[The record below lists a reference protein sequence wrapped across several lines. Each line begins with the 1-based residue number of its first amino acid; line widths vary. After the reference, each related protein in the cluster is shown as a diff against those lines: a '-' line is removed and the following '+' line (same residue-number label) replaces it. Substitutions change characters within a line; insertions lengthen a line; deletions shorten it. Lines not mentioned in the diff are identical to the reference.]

1 MSGGGRA
8 MNDQHTA
15 APAGDGETG
24 SGEHRLI
31 GQRLPQLG
39 SLEKVTGQARY
50 TDDLRLHNPLWVKI
64 LRSPRASARIERID
78 TAQARAIDGV
88 RSILT
93 GEDFEHRFGV
103 LPISRDEPPLAR
115 DWVNY
120 VGEPVAAVAAE
131 TEAAADAA
139 LRAIVVE
146 YLADTPCLDPRKSL
160 KPVARPIHP
169 ELERDNNLHK
179 RVEQCFGD
187 PEAGF
192 GQAEVLLNKR
202 FSFAPVTHGFTEP
215 HATQVAIT
223 PDGELTVY
231 SATQVPHYLH
241 RALAEVLGIDAH
253 RIRVIKPHLG
263 GGFGGKSDPFPH
275 EIIAARMALETGRNV
290 RLRFNREE
298 IFFSNHGRHP
308 TEITMQLGYHRDKGI
323 TALSNNATIDGGA
336 YGSFGVVTTYYNGVL
351 LQGPYK
357 LPNYRFECRRVYTN
371 KPMCGAMRGHG
382 GVNPRFASE
391 VLVDMALTE
400 AGQDPVDGRLA
411 MILDENSL
419 TPNEF
424 RVTSVGIRRG
434 LENAMAQSGWRD
446 KYGQL
451 PFGRGIGVA
460 CGFFIS
466 GSALPIHRNEM
477 PGATVRLTIDL
488 DGGVTVY
495 SGAADI
501 GQGSD
506 TILAMM
512 AAEVLGLPLDWIKVV
527 SADTRLTP
535 IDLGSYSSRVTFM
548 CGNAA
553 RNAAIRMRRRLVEA
567 ACELLGLETPPYPEV
582 GEAESYFRQGGR
594 KPDFAADDLG
604 ANPDFADGFEF
615 ADGAIGPAGDSC
627 RVDYLAAV
635 EKALARDGIL
645 QTRGS
650 YRPPKMGGTFKGA
663 GAGLSPSYSFTAH
676 IAEVAVDPDTGLV
689 RVERITCA
697 HDCGRP
703 LNRLAVEGQIEG
715 SIHMGLGQALMEEM
729 NYDQGAVQNP
739 SLLEYKMLSAFE
751 QPEIDIVDCY
761 SDESEGP
768 FGGKEAGE
776 GVLAPVAPAVAN
788 AIFDAVGIRLT
799 RLPMT
804 PDLVVKALARQRKA
818 GAA

>member
-1 MSGGGRA
+1 MTDPRQVPAIPQGTDEQRA
-8 MNDQHTA
+8 AEGN
-15 APAGDGETG
+15 
-24 SGEHRLI
+24 RLI
-31 GQRLPQLG
+31 GQRIPQIDAHD
-39 SLEKVTGQARY
+39 KVTGRARY

-64 LRSPRASARIERID
+64 LRSPCASARIRRLD
-78 TAQARAIDGV
+78 DSRARSMAGV
-88 RSILT
+88 RAVLT
-93 GEDFEHRFGV
+93 GADFERRFGV
-103 LPISRDEPPLAR
+103 LPISRDEPVIAR
-115 DWVNY
+115 QWVNY

-131 TEAAADAA
+131 TLAEAEAALDS
-139 LRAIVVE
+139 IEIE
-146 YLADTPCLDPRKSL
+146 YVPDTPCLDPRKGL
-160 KPVARPIHP
+160 KPVTRPIHP
-169 ELERDNNLHK
+169 ELKRDNNLHK
-179 RVEQCFGD
+179 KVEQCFGD
-187 PEAGF
+187 PESGF
-192 GQAEVLLNKR
+192 EQAEVIVNKR
-202 FSFAPVTHGFTEP
+202 FSFAPVTHAFTEP
-215 HATQVAIT
+215 HATQVELSR
-223 PDGELTVY
+223 DGELTVY

-241 RALAEVLGIDAH
+241 RALAEVLDLPAH

-263 GGFGGKSDPFPH
+263 GGFGGKSDPFSH

-298 IFFSNHGRHP
+298 VFFSNHGRHP
-308 TEITMQLGYHRDKGI
+308 TEIAMKLGYHPERGI
-323 TALSNNATIDGGA
+323 TGLTNSATIDGGA

-400 AGQDPVDGRLA
+400 AGQDPAAGRLT
-411 MILDENSL
+411 MLLDENTL

-424 RVTSVGIRRG
+424 RITSVGLRRG
-434 LENAMAQSGWRD
+434 LENAMAHSGWRD
-446 KYGQL
+446 KYGKL

-512 AAEVLGLPLDWIKVV
+512 AAEVLGLPLDWVKVV

-567 ACELLGLETPPYPEV
+567 ACELLGIEPPPLPGPGEPE
-582 GEAESYFRQGGR
+582 SFFRQGGR
-594 KPDFAADDLG
+594 KPDFANEDLG
-604 ANPDFADGFEF
+604 ANPDYSDGFVFADGR
-615 ADGAIGPAGDSC
+615 IGPAGDEC
-627 RVDYLAAV
+627 GVDYMAV
-635 EKALARDGIL
+635 VARALDRDGIL
-645 QTRGS
+645 QTRGT
-650 YRPPKMGGTFKGA
+650 YRPPKLGGSFKGA

-676 IAEVAVDPDTGLV
+676 IAEVEVDPDTGLV
-689 RVERITCA
+689 RVERITTA

-715 SIHMGLGQALMEEM
+715 SIHMGLGQALMERID
-729 NYDQGAVQNP
+729 YDQGAVQNP

-751 QPEIDIVDCY
+751 QPEIEIVDCD

-788 AIFDAVGIRLT
+788 ALFDAVGIRLT

-804 PDLVVKALARQRKA
+804 PDLVLKAIARNKQA
-818 GAA
+818 ETS

>member
-1 MSGGGRA
+1 
-8 MNDQHTA
+8 
-15 APAGDGETG
+15 
-24 SGEHRLI
+24 
-31 GQRLPQLG
+31 
-39 SLEKVTGQARY
+39 V
-50 TDDLRLHNPLWVKI
+50 
-64 LRSPRASARIERID
+64 
-78 TAQARAIDGV
+78 
-88 RSILT
+88 
-93 GEDFEHRFGV
+93 
-103 LPISRDEPPLAR
+103 
-115 DWVNY
+115 
-120 VGEPVAAVAAE
+120 
-131 TEAAADAA
+131 
-139 LRAIVVE
+139 IV
-146 YLADTPCLDPRKSL
+146 
-160 KPVARPIHP
+160 
-169 ELERDNNLHK
+169 
-179 RVEQCFGD
+179 
-187 PEAGF
+187 
-192 GQAEVLLNKR
+192 NKR
-202 FSFAPVTHGFTEP
+202 FSFAPVTHAFTEP

-241 RALAEVLGIDAH
+241 RALAEVLDIPAH

-263 GGFGGKSDPFPH
+263 GGFGGKSDPFAH
-275 EIIAARMALETGRNV
+275 EIIAARVALDTGRNV
-290 RLRFNREE
+290 RLRFNREDV
-298 IFFSNHGRHP
+298 FFTNHGRHP
-308 TEITMQLGYHRDKGI
+308 TEITMRLGYHPEHGV
-323 TALSNNATIDGGA
+323 TALTNQATIDGGA

-357 LPNYRFECRRVYTN
+357 LANYRFDCRRVYTN

-391 VLVDMALTE
+391 VLTDMALVAT
-400 AGQDPVDGRLA
+400 GQDPVEGRLA
-411 MILDENSL
+411 MILDENTL
-419 TPNEF
+419 TPNQF
-424 RVTSVGIRRG
+424 RITSVGLKRG
-434 LENAMAQSGWRD
+434 LARAAEQAGWCE
-446 KYGQL
+446 KYGKL

-466 GSALPIHRNEM
+466 GSALPIHRNDM

-488 DGGVTVY
+488 DGAVTVY

-553 RNAAIRMRRRLVEA
+553 RNAAIAMRRRLVEA
-567 ACELLGLETPPYPEV
+567 ACELLGIEPPPLSGPGEPE
-582 GEAESYFRQGGR
+582 SFFRQGGR
-594 KPDFAADDLG
+594 KPDFAGDDLG
-604 ANPDFADGFEF
+604 ANPDYRDGFAF
-615 ADGAIGPAGDSC
+615 GNGRIGPAGDPRQVS
-627 RVDYLAAV
+627 YLATVA
-635 EKALARDGIL
+635 KALDRDGIL
-645 QTRGS
+645 QTRGT
-650 YRPPKMGGTFKGA
+650 YRPPKLGGSFKGA

-676 IAEVAVDPDTGLV
+676 IAEVEVDPETGLV
-689 RVERITCA
+689 KVERITTA

-715 SIHMGLGQALMEEM
+715 SIHMGLGQALMEQM
-729 NYDQGAVQNP
+729 VYDQGAVQNP

-751 QPEIDIVDCY
+751 QPEIHIVDCM

-804 PDLVVKALARQRKA
+804 PDQVLGALARRTSESA
-818 GAA
+818 T

>member
-1 MSGGGRA
+1 
-8 MNDQHTA
+8 MNDRETTTA
-15 APAGDGETG
+15 PQDNRAPAA
-24 SGEHRLI
+24 EHRLI

-39 SLEKVTGQARY
+39 SLEKVTGQAKY
-50 TDDLRLHNPLWVKI
+50 TDDLRLDNPLCVRI
-64 LRSPRASARIERID
+64 LRSPHASARIEHID
-78 TAQARAIDGV
+78 VEAARRIDGV
-88 RSILT
+88 RCILT
-93 GEDFEHRFGV
+93 GQDFERRFGV
-103 LPISRDEPPLAR
+103 LPISRDEPALAR
-115 DWVNY
+115 GWVNY

-131 TEAAADAA
+131 TGAAADAA
-139 LRAIVVE
+139 LAAITVDYVAQRA
-146 YLADTPCLDPRKSL
+146 CLDARKGL

-192 GQAEVLLNKR
+192 EQAQVVVNKR
-202 FSFAPVTHGFTEP
+202 FGFAPVTHAFTEP

-241 RALAEVLGIDAH
+241 RALAEVLAIDAH

-290 RLRFNREE
+290 RVRFGRED

-308 TEITMQLGYHRDKGI
+308 TEIAMKLGYHPDKGI
-323 TALSNNATIDGGA
+323 TGLSNNATIDGGA

-391 VLVDMALTE
+391 VLVDMALIE
-400 AGQDPVDGRLA
+400 AGQDPLAGRLA
-411 MILDENSL
+411 MLLDENTL

-424 RVTSVGIRRG
+424 RVTSVGLRRG
-434 LENAMAQSGWRD
+434 LERAREQSGWSD
-446 KYGQL
+446 KYGKL

-466 GSALPIHRNEM
+466 GSALPIHRNDM

-567 ACELLGLETPPYPEV
+567 ACELIEIEPPPLPEP
-582 GEAESYFRQGGR
+582 GEPESFFRQGGR
-594 KPDFAADDLG
+594 KPDFANEDLG
-604 ANPDFADGFEF
+604 ANPDYSDGFVFADGR
-615 ADGAIGPAGDSC
+615 IGPAGDAR
-627 RVDYLAAV
+627 RVDYMEAV
-635 EKALARDGIL
+635 ARALDRDGIL
-645 QTRGS
+645 QTRGT
-650 YRPPKMGGTFKGA
+650 YRPPKLGGSFKGA

-676 IAEVAVDPDTGLV
+676 LAEVAVDPDTGIV

-715 SIHMGLGQALMEEM
+715 SIHMGLGQALMEQIV
-729 NYDQGAVQNP
+729 YDAGAVQNP

-751 QPEIDIVDCY
+751 QPAIDIVDCY

-776 GVLAPVAPAVAN
+776 GVLAPVSPAVAN
-788 AIFDAVGIRLT
+788 AIYDAVGIRLT

-804 PDLVVKALARQRKA
+804 PDSVVSALARKNRA
-818 GAA
+818 GGA

>member
-1 MSGGGRA
+1 MTQHSDISR
-8 MNDQHTA
+8 DQA
-15 APAGDGETG
+15 ATEPDREY
-24 SGEHRLI
+24 RLI

-50 TDDLRLHNPLWVKI
+50 TDDLRLHNPLWIRI
-64 LRSPRASARIERID
+64 LRSPHASARIKHID
-78 TAQARAIDGV
+78 IDPARRIDGV
-88 RSILT
+88 RCILT
-93 GEDFEHRFGV
+93 GEDFQRRFGV
-103 LPISRDEPPLAR
+103 LPISRDEPALAR

-139 LRAIVVE
+139 LAAIEVDYAGE
-146 YLADTPCLDPRKSL
+146 PPCLDPRKGL

-169 ELERDNNLHK
+169 ERKRDNNLHK
-179 RVEQCFGD
+179 HVEQCFGD

-192 GQAEVLLNKR
+192 EQAEVVVNKR
-202 FSFAPVTHGFTEP
+202 FSFAPVTHAFTEP

-241 RALAEVLGIDAH
+241 RALAEVLEIDAH

-263 GGFGGKSDPFPH
+263 GGFGGKSDPFAH

-290 RLRFNREE
+290 RVRFNREE

-308 TEITMQLGYHRDKGI
+308 TEIAMKLGYHRQKGI
-323 TALSNNATIDGGA
+323 TGLTNNATIDGGA
-336 YGSFGVVTTYYNGVL
+336 YGSFGVVSTYYNGVL

-400 AGQDPVDGRLA
+400 AGQDPIDGRLA
-411 MILDENSL
+411 MILDENTL

-424 RVTSVGIRRG
+424 RVTSVGLKRG
-434 LENAMAQSGWRD
+434 LQRAAEQAGWRD
-446 KYGQL
+446 KYGKL

-466 GSALPIHRNEM
+466 GSALPIHRTDM

-488 DGGVTVY
+488 DGAVTVY

-512 AAEVLGLPLDWIKVV
+512 AAEVLGLPMAWIKVV

-567 ACELLGLETPPYPEV
+567 ACELLEIEPPPLPEP
-582 GEAESYFRQGGR
+582 GEPESYFRQGGR
-594 KPDFAADDLG
+594 KPDFANEDLG
-604 ANPDFADGFEF
+604 ANPDYRDGFVFADGY
-615 ADGAIGPAGDSC
+615 IGPAGDER
-627 RVDYLAAV
+627 RVDYMNVVA
-635 EKALARDGIL
+635 KALDRDGIL
-645 QTRGS
+645 QTRGT
-650 YRPPKMGGTFKGA
+650 YRPPQMGGSFKGA

-676 IAEVAVDPDTGLV
+676 IAEVEVDPDTGIV
-689 RVERITCA
+689 KVERITCA

-703 LNRLAVEGQIEG
+703 LNQLAVEGQIEG
-715 SIHMGLGQALMEEM
+715 SIHMGLGQALMEQM
-729 NYDQGAVQNP
+729 IYDQGAVQNP
-739 SLLEYKMLSAFE
+739 SLLEYKILSAFE
-751 QPEIDIVDCY
+751 QPEIQIVDCC
-761 SDESEGP
+761 SDENEGP

-804 PDLVVKALARQRKA
+804 PDRIVSALARKSRGMA
-818 GAA
+818 S